1 MECVA
6 EPWDST
12 GRVYDF
18 WISAIWPLLAN
29 ESVAIRFAFAV
40 FAACFRASRKRIA
53 CTADFHLAATH
64 IYKGRLPFHA
74 SIDVSSILFR
84 SPRLHCQQHPPSI
97 IHHPSSTIHELA
109 LFSNSSTPVS
119 CHHCIIAVSGA
130 GYLATSLPTDISW
143 LLSGCCVVS
152 SITSATIEHFL
163 RPNLHVLFLCL
174 CRHPTEPPLSSMPSH
189 STCAPHSRNLTSS
202 YPVCSKQFIHSSH
215 ISPATPLSFQFFS
228 VSPQYP
234 PSAAPAPSSFEP

>member
-1 MECVA
+1 MIFGYLQF
-6 EPWDST
+6 
-12 GRVYDF
+12 GRF
-18 WISAIWPLLAN
+18 WRTS
-29 ESVAIRFAFAV
+29 
-40 FAACFRASRKRIA
+40 
-53 CTADFHLAATH
+53 
-64 IYKGRLPFHA
+64 RLPFDLRLPYLPLVFGPAANA
-74 SIDVSSILFR
+74 SPALPISIWRQRISTRVGSLFMHQLMYLLSFFARRGFTASS
-84 SPRLHCQQHPPSI
+84 